1 MHTSA
6 VAPSRAAA
14 YGLGVTAPA
23 SQPPAPA
30 HLRAVPAVPESARR
44 VRSIGELLAEA
55 RARIDRYQPVE
66 AAQRQAAGALLV
78 DTRSAA
84 LRAEQG
90 AIPGALVVERNVLEW
105 RLDPSSEWR
114 LPQITGP
121 DVEVLVI
128 CAEGFSSSL
137 VADTLRTLGLARSA
151 DVVGGVEAW
160 IAAGLPVDR
169 GADTLP

>member
-1 MHTSA
+1 M
-6 VAPSRAAA
+6 
-14 YGLGVTAPA
+14 
-23 SQPPAPA
+23 PA
-30 HLRAVPAVPESARR
+30 HLRAVPDVADSGRR
-44 VRSIGELLAEA
+44 VRTIDELLAEV
-55 RARIDRYQPVE
+55 RARIDRYEPAE
-66 AAQRQAAGALLV
+66 AAERVAAGALLV

-105 RLDPSSEWR
+105 RLDPRSEWR
-114 LPQITGP
+114 LPEITGY

-137 VADTLRTLGLARSA
+137 VADTLRTLGLSRSA

-160 IAAGLPVDR
+160 IAAGLPVER
-169 GADTLP
+169 GADPRP

>member
-1 MHTSA
+1 M
-6 VAPSRAAA
+6 
-14 YGLGVTAPA
+14 PA
-23 SQPPAPA
+23 R
-30 HLRAVPAVPESARR
+30 LRAVPDVADPGRR
-44 VRSIGELLAEA
+44 VRTIDELLAEV
-55 RARIDRYQPVE
+55 RARIDRYEPAE
-66 AAQRQAAGALLV
+66 AAERVAAGALLV

-114 LPQITGP
+114 LPEITGY

-137 VADTLRTLGLARSA
+137 VADTLRTLGLSRSA
-151 DVVGGVEAW
+151 DVAGGVEAW
-160 IAAGLPVDR
+160 IAAGLPVER
-169 GADTLP
+169 GVDPRP

>member
-1 MHTSA
+1 MPP
-6 VAPSRAAA
+6 VADA
-14 YGLGVTAPA
+14 G
-23 SQPPAPA
+23 
-30 HLRAVPAVPESARR
+30 RR
-44 VRSIGELLAEA
+44 VRSIDQLLAEV
-55 RARIDRYQPVE
+55 RRRIDRYEPIE
-66 AAQRQAAGALLV
+66 AAERVAAGALLV

-90 AIPGALVVERNVLEW
+90 AVPGALVVERNVLEW
-105 RLDPSSEWR
+105 RLDPRSQWR
-114 LPQITGP
+114 LPEITGP

-151 DVVGGVEAW
+151 DVIGGVEAW

-169 GADTLP
+169 GADPHP

>member
-1 MHTSA
+1 MP
-6 VAPSRAAA
+6 VR
-14 YGLGVTAPA
+14 
-23 SQPPAPA
+23 
-30 HLRAVPAVPESARR
+30 LRAVPTDPDAGRR
-44 VRSIGELLAEA
+44 IRSIEQLLAEV
-55 RARIDRYQPVE
+55 RARIDRYEPPE
-66 AAQRQAAGALLV
+66 AAARVAAGALLV

-90 AIPGALVVERNVLEW
+90 ALPGALVVERNVLEW
-105 RLDPSSEWR
+105 RLDPRSEWR
-114 LPQITGP
+114 LPEITGP

-169 GADTLP
+169 GADPSP

>member
-1 MHTSA
+1 MT
-6 VAPSRAAA
+6 AAA
-14 YGLGVTAPA
+14 PL
-23 SQPPAPA
+23 PPAPP
-30 HLRAVPAVPESARR
+30 HLRPVPAVPGTDRR
-44 VRSIGELLAEA
+44 VRSIAELLAEV
-55 RARIDRYQPVE
+55 RGRIDRYEPVE
-66 AAQRQAAGALLV
+66 AAERVAAGALLV

-105 RLDPSSEWR
+105 RLDPRSEWR
-114 LPQITGP
+114 LPEITGH

-151 DVVGGVEAW
+151 DVIGGVEAW
-160 IAAGLPVDR
+160 IAAGLPVER
-169 GADTLP
+169 GADPLP

>member
-1 MHTSA
+1 MS
-6 VAPSRAAA
+6 
-14 YGLGVTAPA
+14 APA
-23 SQPPAPA
+23 SQSPTPAR
-30 HLRAVPAVPESARR
+30 LRAVPDEPDSARR
-44 VRSIGELLAEA
+44 VRSIDELLAEV
-55 RARIDRYQPVE
+55 RARIDRYEPVE
-66 AAQRQAAGALLV
+66 AAERVAAGALLV

-90 AIPGALVVERNVLEW
+90 AVPGALVVERNVLEW
-105 RLDPSSEWR
+105 RLDPRSEWR
-114 LPQITGP
+114 LPEITGR
-121 DVEVLVI
+121 DVEILVI

-169 GADTLP
+169 GADPRS

>member
-1 MHTSA
+1 MSPHVRA
-6 VAPSRAAA
+6 VS
-14 YGLGVTAPA
+14 PA
-23 SQPPAPA
+23 SEAD
-30 HLRAVPAVPESARR
+30 RR
-44 VRSIGELLAEA
+44 VRSIDELLAEV
-55 RARIDRYQPVE
+55 RARIDRYEPAE
-66 AAQRQAAGALLV
+66 AAERVAAGALLV

-90 AIPGALVVERNVLEW
+90 AVPGALVVERNVLEW
-105 RLDPSSEWR
+105 RLDPRSEWR
-114 LPQITGP
+114 LPEITGP

-151 DVVGGVEAW
+151 DVVGGVQAW

-169 GADTLP
+169 GADPLP